1 MIERESM
8 NIMTIRKSVLGI
20 AAASALGMGLPVTAN
35 AATLVIPF
43 GNTPG
48 TSGKFLD
55 LFTFT
60 APSAGRVSITIDSAI
75 SGPLT
80 NVNFRHNHVS
90 INGAPLSTMTKGA
103 VELLQIINQPVAAGL
118 QTLSIEGSAQR
129 FGTYT
134 GNVIFAVPEPA
145 AWTLMILGLGAVG
158 YAMRRRPAA
167 KVAYNL
173 G

>member
-1 MIERESM
+1 MK
-8 NIMTIRKSVLGI
+8 IRKSVLGL
-20 AAASALGMGLPVTAN
+20 AAASAFAIGVPVSAN

-60 APSAGRVSITIDSAI
+60 TPSAGRVSIAIDSAI

-80 NVNFRHNHVS
+80 NVNFRHNHVT
-90 INGAPLSTMTKGA
+90 INGTPFSTVSKGA
-103 VELLQIINQPVAAGL
+103 VELLQILNQPVAAGL

-129 FGTYT
+129 FGSYS
-134 GNVIFAVPEPA
+134 GNITFAVPEPA
-145 AWTLMILGLGAVG
+145 AWTLMILGLGAIG
-158 YAMRRRPAA
+158 FAMRRRPV
-167 KVAYNL
+167 KVAYER
-173 G
+173 

>member
-1 MIERESM
+1 MKFRK
-8 NIMTIRKSVLGI
+8 TILGM
-20 AAASALGMGLPVTAN
+20 AAALTIGAPAAAN

-60 APSAGRVSITIDSAI
+60 TPKAGRVSITLDSAI

-80 NVNFRHNHVS
+80 NVNFRHNHVA
-90 INGAPLSTMTKGA
+90 INGTPLSTLSTGTI
-103 VELLQIINQPVAAGL
+103 ELLQIVNQPVAAGL

-134 GNVIFAVPEPA
+134 GNVTFAVPEPA
-145 AWTLMILGLGAVG
+145 AWTLMILGLGG
-158 YAMRRRPAA
+158 IGFAMRRRPSARLA
-167 KVAYNL
+167 HEA
-173 G
+173 

>member
-1 MIERESM
+1 MK
-8 NIMTIRKSVLGI
+8 IRKSVLGI
-20 AAASALGMGLPVTAN
+20 AAALATAVPAVAN

-60 APSAGRVSITIDSAI
+60 TPTAGRVSITINSAI

-80 NVNFRHNHVS
+80 NVNFRHNNVR
-90 INGAPLSTMTKGA
+90 INGTPLTTVSKGA
-103 VELLQIINQPVAAGL
+103 VELLQIINQPVATGL

-129 FGTYT
+129 LGSYT
-134 GNVIFAVPEPA
+134 GNVTFAVPEPA
-145 AWTLMILGLGAVG
+145 AWTLMILGLGGVG
-158 YAMRRRPAA
+158 FAMRRRPAA
-167 KVAYNL
+167 KVAYKL
-173 G
+173 

>member
-1 MIERESM
+1 MK
-8 NIMTIRKSVLGI
+8 IRKSFLGMV
-20 AAASALGMGLPVTAN
+20 AASALALGLPATAN
-35 AATLVIPF
+35 AATLIIPF

-60 APSAGRVSITIDSAI
+60 APSAGRVSITINSAI

-80 NVNFRHNHVS
+80 NVNFRHNHVT
-90 INGAPLSTMTKGA
+90 INGTPLSTISKGA

-129 FGTYT
+129 FGSYT
-134 GNVIFAVPEPA
+134 GNVTFAVPEPA
-145 AWTLMILGLGAVG
+145 AWAMMILGLGGIG
-158 YAMRRRPAA
+158 YAMRRRSSA
-167 KVAYNL
+167 KVSYSH
-173 G
+173 